1 MSFNSRCSSQSL
13 VCLKTDNTSI
23 VKSIQ
28 GLEDKKDMAF
38 LYKKV
43 QVDIE
48 MMEED
53 DIKLQTQE
61 REIAQKLLTLYIGD
75 IAENLNAFCS
85 NHLGDLKKT
94 LITKSNKKKLPHGV
108 FIKPTAHEIK
118 NQTIKDL
125 IFVMS
130 EIANYLPSG

>member
-1 MSFNSRCSSQSL
+1 
-13 VCLKTDNTSI
+13 
-23 VKSIQ
+23 
-28 GLEDKKDMAF
+28 
-38 LYKKV
+38 
-43 QVDIE
+43 
-48 MMEED
+48 MMEEE
-53 DIKLQTQE
+53 DIQIQTKE
-61 REIAQKLLTLYIGD
+61 REIAQKLLTRYIGD
-75 IAENLNAFCS
+75 VAENLNAFCI

-130 EIANYLPSG
+130 EIANYLPSGQSLNQSKSLILIENIYIDFLETIV